1 MSFAGHQFRYA
12 SLPPVS
18 LAVNGGKGHII
29 VICQFENHGGMNC
42 FGFYRD

>member
-18 LAVNGGKGHII
+18 LAVNGGKGHLAAAKLLM
-29 VICQFENHGGMNC
+29 VSVCFE
-42 FGFYRD
+42 

>member
-18 LAVNGGKGHII
+18 LAVNGGKGH
-29 VICQFENHGGMNC
+29 VADSDRCYLSDC
-42 FGFYRD
+42 FLRVGF